1 MMNNLSAYKVY
12 LIYGGATAFFF
23 SLVFTVSQIYRIE
36 TVGLNPLQLVLVGTV
51 LEASCFLFE
60 IPTGIVADV
69 YSRKLSITIGLVII
83 GIGFLLEGSV
93 PVYITILISQVLW
106 GVGYTFLSGA
116 DEAWIADEIGEDNL
130 EKVYLR
136 RAQIGQIFSLL
147 GIVISTAVGTFII
160 NIPILIGGFLFIVL
174 AMFLIKYMPET
185 GFQPA
190 PKDERDSWR
199 KMSETFKSGLLSIRK
214 SSILI
219 TMLFIT
225 LLYGLFSEGIDRLWN
240 AHFIDNIKFP
250 TMINLSPV
258 VWFGV
263 INAIAMIL
271 SIIAVEII
279 KRRMNKT
286 GRLEKLWLL
295 VGINAMLVLMIIAFG
310 FAGNFVA
317 GFMTYITLYILR
329 TSNGPLYRA
338 WLNQNIRSKVRAT
351 VLSTYGQID
360 AFGQIVGGPIIG
372 YIALKGSISAA
383 IIVAGIILSP
393 VILLFLYGIKKIKS
407 TKMYCDEV

>member
-160 NIPILIGGFLFIVL
+160 NIPILIGGFLFIAL

-250 TMINLSPV
+250 TMINLSSV

-263 INAIAMIL
+263 INAMAMIL

-338 WLNQNIRSKVRAT
+338 WLNQNIKSKVRAT

-383 IIVAGIILSP
+383 IIIAGIILSP

-407 TKMYCDEV
+407 AKMYCDEV